1 MVRSGKAL
9 AKVASSGN
17 WGKQTPTSSAVAMTL
32 TQSNEPDQPS
42 SSAVSITVLS
52 VTPARAK
59 KLFAFA
65 SVEIDIDGVQIGV
78 HGIRAMRELGGT
90 AIELPK
96 FRDARR
102 RVANGD
108 HPAGRSSLADRQS
121 GVRRAR
127 RAGPGRKTL
136 RAMTAAPAA
145 NAASKEA
152 KRMFWKI
159 SDDAENVADENG
171 RWLRA
176 WRNTLTRNCPRRV
189 LAASADCRCH
199 THRAVIPSGRVPRRR

>member
-1 MVRSGKAL
+1 
-9 AKVASSGN
+9 
-17 WGKQTPTSSAVAMTL
+17 
-32 TQSNEPDQPS
+32 
-42 SSAVSITVLS
+42 VLS

-127 RAGPGRKTL
+127 RAGPGT
-136 RAMTAAPAA
+136 
-145 NAASKEA
+145 
-152 KRMFWKI
+152 
-159 SDDAENVADENG
+159 
-171 RWLRA
+171 
-176 WRNTLTRNCPRRV
+176 
-189 LAASADCRCH
+189 
-199 THRAVIPSGRVPRRR
+199 

>member
-90 AIELPK
+90 AIEKFTRRSPK
-96 FRDARR
+96 WCST
-102 RVANGD
+102 
-108 HPAGRSSLADRQS
+108 SSSS
-121 GVRRAR
+121 G
-127 RAGPGRKTL
+127 
-136 RAMTAAPAA
+136 
-145 NAASKEA
+145 
-152 KRMFWKI
+152 
-159 SDDAENVADENG
+159 
-171 RWLRA
+171 A
-176 WRNTLTRNCPRRV
+176 WP
-189 LAASADCRCH
+189 
-199 THRAVIPSGRVPRRR
+199 